1 MKKLI
6 IIFFSISIFSCNST
20 KKAPLNNDSGM
31 SIEYPKTRVDNVTD
45 EYFGTKVS
53 DPYRWLE
60 DDRSEET
67 SLWVK
72 AENSVT
78 ENYFSKI
85 PFKDK
90 IEKRYEKLINYEKF
104 SAPESHGEY
113 YYYSK
118 NSGLQNQSVLY
129 REKKS
134 GGDPEVF
141 LDPNLFSK
149 DGTTSLAGIGF
160 SKDGTHAAYNISEGG
175 SDWQKIIILNAI
187 SKTPIDDTLKD
198 IKFSGVAW
206 KGNDGFFYSSYKR
219 PADGSLLS
227 IVTDQHLLF
236 YHKIGTK
243 QSADQ
248 LIFGDKNKKRYVGGE
263 VSENQKWLIISAA
276 DETYGNELYAM
287 DLTNPSASIIVLAGN
302 TKNQNNFIFA
312 DDNYFYIQT
321 DQNAPNGRVIKVL
334 INASQEEDREV
345 LIPEQPEVVNVSE
358 AGGYLFATYLK
369 DAISVVKQF
378 NLKGEFV
385 REIKLPGIGTAV
397 GFSAKSYENELFYG
411 FTGYTTPFSIYKLNI
426 SSGESVVYKKPKVEF
441 DPEQFESKQIF
452 YTSKDGTKVPLII
465 TYKKGLL
472 LNGKNPTLLYGYGG
486 FGQSLTPFF
495 STSSIILLENGGI
508 FAVANLRGGGEYG
521 NKWHEAGTKMQ
532 KQNVFDDFIYAAKY
546 LKENNYTS
554 DNYLALEGGSNGGLL
569 VGAVITQQPQICKVA
584 FPAVGVLD
592 MLRYNKFTAG
602 AGWSYDYGTAEDSKE
617 MFNYLLAYSPLHN
630 ISDKS
635 YPATLITTADHDD
648 RVVPAHSFKFAA
660 TLQKHQQGN
669 NPVLIKIQTQAGHG
683 AGMSIKQII
692 SQQTEKWSFM
702 FYNMGITPKY

>member
-6 IIFFSISIFSCNST
+6 IIFFSISIFSCSST

-85 PFKDK
+85 PFKNK

-104 SAPESHGEY
+104 SAPEAHGEY

-134 GGDPEVF
+134 GAEPEVF

-206 KGNDGFFYSSYKR
+206 KGNDGFFYSSYKK

-321 DQNAPNGRVIKVL
+321 DQNAPNGRVIKVP
-334 INASQEEDREV
+334 INASQEENREV

-426 SSGESVVYKKPKVEF
+426 SSGESGVYKKPKVEF

-617 MFNYLLAYSPLHN
+617 MFNYLLGYSPLHN

>member
-6 IIFFSISIFSCNST
+6 IIFFSISIFSCSST

-85 PFKDK
+85 PFKNK

-104 SAPESHGEY
+104 SAPEAHGEY

-134 GGDPEVF
+134 GAEPEVF
-141 LDPNLFSK
+141 LDPNLFST

-206 KGNDGFFYSSYKR
+206 KGNDGFFYSSYKK

-321 DQNAPNGRVIKVL
+321 DQNAPNGRVIKVP
-334 INASQEEDREV
+334 INASQEENREV

-426 SSGESVVYKKPKVEF
+426 SSGESGVYKKPKVEF

-617 MFNYLLAYSPLHN
+617 MFNYLLGYSPLHN